1 MKYITGDK
9 WLRVTGYW
17 LMLLGIILIA
27 GCSSDSTGA
36 DGDGMDV
43 PRQGYPLQV
52 VPYTANYQAAD
63 FQMRA
68 VSEDYSLYTPDH
80 EIAIGLYVLENGEV
94 SGTPAVKLISYSN
107 NDWHSQ
113 ATVEENKNYTIYGFM
128 PKKDPIS
135 SSISKSDDVVTLTL
149 SNISTVSADD
159 VCFITGVK
167 DLDDDLL
174 QGQFDYTGKADN
186 NYLRLLLDHLFASV
200 KFNFQ
205 VNATYKTLR
214 TIKVKSLTLNTTAG
228 TMTATVKLTPNTTDT
243 YPATVEYTTPTTGTS
258 SATFFESTEGVEI
271 PSTTTSFVCCFAPAV
286 ASSLTLVTT
295 YDVYDRKGNLI
306 RKDCEAT
313 NKLPDNL
320 NLASQPTRGQQVTLT
335 LTVNPTYL
343 YQLSDPDLDNPTFT
357 IEGE

>member
-1 MKYITGDK
+1 MQVRVMRYITGK
-9 WLRVTGYW
+9 YGLGLLAMGCWLFT
-17 LMLLGIILIA
+17 A
-27 GCSSDSTGA
+27 CSSDGA
-36 DGDGMDV
+36 GGDGTDV
-43 PRQGYPLQV
+43 PRQGHPLQV
-52 VPYTANYQAAD
+52 VPYTANYHATD
-63 FQMRA
+63 FQMSA
-68 VSEDYSLYTPDH
+68 VTEDYSAYTPDH

-113 ATVEENKNYTIYGFM
+113 AMVEENKDYTIFGYM

-135 SSISKSDDVVTLTL
+135 SSISKSGEVVTLTL

-167 DLDDDLL
+167 DDDGDLL
-174 QGQFDYTGKADN
+174 QGKFDYRGKADN

-200 KFNFQ
+200 KFSFQ
-205 VNATYKTLR
+205 VDATYNTLR

-228 TMTATVKLTPNTTDT
+228 TMTATVQLTPNTTED
-243 YPATVEYTTPTTGTS
+243 YPATVEYTTPAAGTS
-258 SATFFESTEGVEI
+258 SATFFESVEGVEI
-271 PSTTTSFVCCFAPAV
+271 PTTTTSFVCCFAPAV
-286 ASSLTLVTT
+286 SGNLTLVTT

-313 NKLPDNL
+313 NQLPDNL
-320 NLASQPTRGQQVTLT
+320 DLASQPTRGQQVTLT

-357 IEGE
+357 LEE